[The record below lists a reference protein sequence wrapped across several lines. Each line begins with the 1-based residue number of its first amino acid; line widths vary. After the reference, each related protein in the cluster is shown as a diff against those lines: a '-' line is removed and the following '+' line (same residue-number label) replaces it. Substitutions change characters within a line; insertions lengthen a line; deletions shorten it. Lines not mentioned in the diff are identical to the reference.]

1 MPGRARLPAP
11 AGCPW
16 SLSFTREP
24 SSSAGNLP
32 QLGWEWGGGPGGPVA
47 PTSSQG
53 PSTVLS
59 RSGVGRQGLQEEPRT
74 PSLVGF
80 SVFVALAELGA
91 AGQPCL
97 GAGMMIRGDG
107 RGMMI
112 RVDRIKEASAPLE
125 LHPYGAFQPALSA
138 RGSPQGISSAI
149 YSKYPEN
156 PGRGIGPAWAQ
167 GCSAFL
173 GCLGAPFF
181 NSQMWPVV
189 CSVLSPVQG

>member
-1 MPGRARLPAP
+1 MGR
-11 AGCPW
+11 GPW
-16 SLSFTREP
+16 GSRGFHFQP
-24 SSSAGNLP
+24 
-32 QLGWEWGGGPGGPVA
+32 
-47 PTSSQG
+47 G

-59 RSGVGRQGLQEEPRT
+59 RSRVGRQGLQEEPRT

-80 SVFVALAELGA
+80 SVFVALAELRA

-173 GCLGAPFF
+173 GCLGALFF